1 MAKKMIFISP
11 KENEVSFEDTEPEIA
26 GIVMQYGKD
35 DYSFWDGFSL
45 TSEEKEQI
53 QCVLRCHETEGY
65 SVRGSEEKEQI
76 QCVLRCHET
85 EGYSVRG
92 SKEEI
97 LTDISN
103 PEKTSVRDK
112 IERNIRKCL
121 DEIYNESTLLPENF
135 GGNILEELKERF
147 SEDGYE
153 ITKKTVLEEMLWC
166 YMSRM
171 Q

>member
-45 TSEEKEQI
+45 T
-53 QCVLRCHETEGY
+53 
-65 SVRGSEEKEQI
+65 SEEKEQI

>member
-1 MAKKMIFISP
+1 
-11 KENEVSFEDTEPEIA
+11 
-26 GIVMQYGKD
+26 MQYGKD

-45 TSEEKEQI
+45 T
-53 QCVLRCHETEGY
+53 
-65 SVRGSEEKEQI
+65 SEEKEQI

>member
-11 KENEVSFEDTEPEIA
+11 KENEVSFEDTEPKIA

-45 TSEEKEQI
+45 T
-53 QCVLRCHETEGY
+53 
-65 SVRGSEEKEQI
+65 SEEKEQI